1 MFASLGEIVSFP
13 DMIIVYKNK
22 VAVMDCI
29 LSPIQSYT
37 EPISVYD

>member
-1 MFASLGEIVSFP
+1 
-13 DMIIVYKNK
+13 MIIIYKNK

-37 EPISVYD
+37 EIGSVYDLSLIHI

>member
-1 MFASLGEIVSFP
+1 
-13 DMIIVYKNK
+13 MIIVYKNK

-29 LSPIQSYT
+29 LSPMQSCS

>member
-1 MFASLGEIVSFP
+1 
-13 DMIIVYKNK
+13 MIIIYKNK

-37 EPISVYD
+37 EPISVYDRNRMYLYMLIIR

>member
-1 MFASLGEIVSFP
+1 VGCGGIYIFP
-13 DMIIVYKNK
+13 DMIIIYKNK